1 MGQKDYDFPKFL
13 RLLLFSADF
22 LLIPLSVYKKTKVLQ
37 CPQDSSEGPELLSF
51 DSGAEYHSQGKQCE
65 VCVETAFQGQGL
77 YKILDKRRGV
87 KSMIRWKRLKC
98 YFSLQH
104 QQIFKQTGNEN
115 RQHYWWRVLF
125 NTNSCNQFD
134 RKSDAAA

>member
-1 MGQKDYDFPKFL
+1 MYYCQFSFSQKILTKFRNLPVGEMDQKDYDFPKFL

-37 CPQDSSEGPELLSF
+37 YPQDSSEGPELLSF

-77 YKILDKRRGV
+77 YKILDKKRGV
-87 KSMIRWKRLKC
+87 KSMIR
-98 YFSLQH
+98 
-104 QQIFKQTGNEN
+104 
-115 RQHYWWRVLF
+115 
-125 NTNSCNQFD
+125 
-134 RKSDAAA
+134 

>member
-37 CPQDSSEGPELLSF
+37 YPQDSSEGPELLSF
-51 DSGAEYHSQGKQCE
+51 DSGVEYHSQGKQCE

-77 YKILDKRRGV
+77 YKILDK
-87 KSMIRWKRLKC
+87 KKRSQEYDKMKVIKMLLLPTTSI
-98 YFSLQH
+98 YFQA
-104 QQIFKQTGNEN
+104 N
-115 RQHYWWRVLF
+115 R
-125 NTNSCNQFD
+125 
-134 RKSDAAA
+134 

>member
-37 CPQDSSEGPELLSF
+37 YPQDSSEGPELLSF

-77 YKILDKRRGV
+77 YKILDKKRV
-87 KSMIRWKRLKC
+87 KSMIR
-98 YFSLQH
+98 
-104 QQIFKQTGNEN
+104 
-115 RQHYWWRVLF
+115 
-125 NTNSCNQFD
+125 
-134 RKSDAAA
+134 